1 MSRNDE
7 HLSGTEC
14 DSMGVSEPECP
25 RAAVHLAPRL
35 RRSPWITTAGVRSEC
50 FDVAAT
56 LEMSGPKTRCD
67 ITQVMGKGGRTIVI
81 AAQASRRR
89 SRSSRRNVSERHL
102 FRFEIFVN
110 FNPGARSDD
119 RGHTHGSKI
128 QA

>member
-67 ITQVMGKGGRTIVI
+67 ITQVMGKGG
-81 AAQASRRR
+81 
-89 SRSSRRNVSERHL
+89 E
-102 FRFEIFVN
+102 
-110 FNPGARSDD
+110 DD
-119 RGHTHGSKI
+119 RDRGPGQPAPLTVI
-128 QA
+128 EA